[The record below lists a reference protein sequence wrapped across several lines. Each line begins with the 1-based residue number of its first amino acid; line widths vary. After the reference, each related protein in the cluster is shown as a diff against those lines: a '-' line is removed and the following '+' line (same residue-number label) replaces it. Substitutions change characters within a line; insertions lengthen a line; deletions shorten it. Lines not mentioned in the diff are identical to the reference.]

1 MDASIIYRIGV
12 DHFFRMIHNMYDEII
27 VYDNSYRIV
36 YVNAAAQRHYGF
48 TPDEMVGRS
57 FFDFVNERTGSW
69 NKSILPLVYQKK
81 QTMII
86 HQSTYLNSDPETI
99 AVPLLDSAGQIEYV
113 VMSVRD
119 NVRERDALSAE
130 SETGDE
136 NLISFDSI
144 IAESPAMKRLMAL
157 LMKVGRTDASCIFC
171 GESGTG
177 KTMLARQAHEQSDR
191 KGKPFVSINCASIP
205 HDLIESE
212 LFGYEAGAFT
222 GARSGGHQGLFQQA
236 DGGTI
241 LLDEIGEL
249 PYSAQ
254 AKLLHVLQE
263 KSFLPVGGRKSIQVD
278 VKILTATN
286 RDLAQMVKNGQFRE
300 DLYYR
305 INTFQLYVPPLRERP
320 EDLKKLIFYF
330 LNTYCQKYNISHS
343 LAEETVQ
350 ILMSAPWYGN
360 VRELSHTME
369 SLVVMTDNLEI
380 TPKDLPGSF
389 TVQDIDAKTSGYSD
403 LSLPAPISLDNEISY
418 LERQLVLDAYHICGS
433 SRKVAQYLKISQ
445 TRASKLI
452 RKYVSSGTQ
461 KFS

>member
-86 HQSTYLNSDPETI
+86 HQSTYLNSDLETI

-177 KTMLARQAHEQSDR
+177 KTMLARQAMSR
-191 KGKPFVSINCASIP
+191 
-205 HDLIESE
+205 
-212 LFGYEAGAFT
+212 
-222 GARSGGHQGLFQQA
+222 
-236 DGGTI
+236 
-241 LLDEIGEL
+241 
-249 PYSAQ
+249 
-254 AKLLHVLQE
+254 
-263 KSFLPVGGRKSIQVD
+263 
-278 VKILTATN
+278 AT
-286 RDLAQMVKNGQFRE
+286 
-300 DLYYR
+300 
-305 INTFQLYVPPLRERP
+305 P
-320 EDLKKLIFYF
+320 
-330 LNTYCQKYNISHS
+330 
-343 LAEETVQ
+343 
-350 ILMSAPWYGN
+350 
-360 VRELSHTME
+360 
-369 SLVVMTDNLEI
+369 
-380 TPKDLPGSF
+380 
-389 TVQDIDAKTSGYSD
+389 
-403 LSLPAPISLDNEISY
+403 
-418 LERQLVLDAYHICGS
+418 ERQALCLH
-433 SRKVAQYLKISQ
+433 
-445 TRASKLI
+445 KLCQHPP
-452 RKYVSSGTQ
+452 RPDRV
-461 KFS
+461 